1 MVDSRVEPERRKL
14 LVVDDDR
21 VVLASFTEGLAHAGF
36 VVSRATSGEEAVAI
50 CGEQPV
56 DLVVMDVRMPG
67 QSGIDAAAE
76 IRSKFGVP
84 SFFVSAS
91 DCEKYVKAAVADG
104 GLGYLVKPV
113 TIKQLVTSIRAALAR
128 AAEIKALTSAHEG
141 LQIALQ
147 GDRNIGIATGLI
159 MERNRVTAAAAFDTL
174 RGCARTEQRKLGDVA
189 AEIVAAAERLN
200 LSSRAPESR
209 RSSDKG

>member
-1 MVDSRVEPERRKL
+1 MVDSSVEPERRKL

-21 VVLASFTEGLAHAGF
+21 VVLASFTEGLALAGF
-36 VVSRATSGEEAVAI
+36 AVSRATSGEEAVAI
-50 CGEQPV
+50 CREQPV

-91 DCEKYVKAAVADG
+91 DSEKYVKAAVADG

-113 TIKQLVTSIRAALAR
+113 TIRQLVTSIRAALAR
-128 AAEIKALTSAHEG
+128 ATEIKALTSAQES

-159 MERNRVTAAAAFDTL
+159 MERNRVTAAVAFDTL
-174 RGCARTEQRKLGDVA
+174 RSCARAEQRKLGDVA

-200 LSSRAPESR
+200 LSSRVPGSR